1 MTEHKNV
8 WAAFAAAQSEF
19 KSPEQSGLNPHFKAK
34 YSTLGDIF
42 KATMPSLHKHRL
54 VFTQLLEDS
63 LEDGPSIVTRIVLPG
78 DDTSIV
84 SEVRVP
90 TGQNPQQFGSALSY
104 MKRYS
109 AAAMLGVVDGM
120 EDDGEIAST
129 PQPRKSNPPS
139 RNGKRAVEPPPEE
152 AEYMEPE
159 QPAPSASVKLSKED
173 TQRIQDWLK
182 DTGTARKAAEDWAV
196 EIGACKN
203 TFEAHNSMTKIVN
216 EYGGKANAKNV
227 GSIMEQ
233 YVYHQIE
240 KLAAPVEEEVA

>member
-42 KATMPSLHKHRL
+42 KATFPALHKHGL
-54 VFTQLLEDS
+54 AFVQS
-63 LEDGPSIVTRIVLPG
+63 LESYDGRTILHTTIKLPS
-78 DDTSIV
+78 DEQSIMASV
-84 SEVRVP
+84 EVP

-216 EYGGKANAKNV
+216 VYGGKANAKNV